1 MYRESN
7 EVGKKIQNREKAFTL
22 YQSQEIPDSQ
32 TYPFLFDRAQEL
44 LSQFANDFKAAKGI
58 CDDVSF
64 PPKMDIFIPVV
75 NNPETYDY
83 DLSDDDENSDIDGD
97 ENEEVHQ
104 LCNVGT
110 DII

>member
-1 MYRESN
+1 
-7 EVGKKIQNREKAFTL
+7 
-22 YQSQEIPDSQ
+22 
-32 TYPFLFDRAQEL
+32 
-44 LSQFANDFKAAKGI
+44 
-58 CDDVSF
+58 
-64 PPKMDIFIPVV
+64 MDIFIPVV